1 MCAATAEAA
10 KSKGHKK
17 AWVGVKP
24 GDNASQEAGGAAYL
38 EAQPLQLQV
47 DAVGLVSTRGLAVAD
62 EAVERAARRE
72 RHR

>member
-1 MCAATAEAA
+1 MGDEA
-10 KSKGHKK
+10 SR
-17 AWVGVKP
+17 
-24 GDNASQEAGGAAYL
+24 QEAGGAAYL

-47 DAVGLVSTRGLAVAD
+47 DAVGLVSTRGLAVAN